1 MTGKQAL
8 FETRRRAR
16 EGQKAQL
23 KERIGQLKEQINGLD
38 DQIRAKSVKSSS
50 SIRSYEG
57 VRDLWRKNL
66 VQIQASR
73 ASWISATLQRVTAL
87 ERDPARLEG
96 ERGMGDF

>member
-1 MTGKQAL
+1 M
-8 FETRRRAR
+8 
-16 EGQKAQL
+16 
-23 KERIGQLKEQINGLD
+23 
-38 DQIRAKSVKSSS
+38 
-50 SIRSYEG
+50 
-57 VRDLWRKNL
+57 RDLWRKNL